1 MRFDDPSAF
10 EDCCGAATG
19 AGSVWQD
26 YPKGSCMEGRMATA
40 ETAGTLTGTA
50 GAGFL
55 DKERTIAAAGFN
67 RWLVPPAALCI
78 HLCIGMAYG
87 FSVFWLPLSRAIGL
101 TAPKACPDISL
112 FQELFTTTCDWKVAS
127 LGWMYTLFF
136 VVLGVA
142 AAVWGGWLE
151 RVGPRK
157 AGFVAALCWCGGLFL
172 GAIGV
177 YIHQLWLMWL
187 GAGVIGG
194 IGLGLGYISPVSTLV
209 KWFPDRRGM
218 ATGMAIMGFGGG
230 AMIGAPLANLLMN
243 HFKTPTSVGV
253 WETFVA
259 MGVIY
264 FVFMMIGAFRY
275 RLPPAGWRPDGWTP
289 PSETKTM
296 ISQHHVHL
304 DNAHK
309 TPQFW
314 LVWWVL
320 TLNVSAGIGVI
331 GMASPML
338 QEIFAGKLIGLP
350 DLGFN
355 ALNAAQKAQ
364 IAAIAAGFAG
374 LLSLFN
380 IGGRFFWASM
390 SDYMGRKNTYYTFFI
405 LGIVLYALAPT
416 FAATGNKIL
425 FVLGFGIILSM
436 YGGGFAT
443 VPAYLADLFGT
454 QFVGAIHGRLLT
466 AWSTAGIIG
475 PVVVNYLREFQLAAG
490 VPRDQLYNSTMYILC
505 AMLVAGLICNYLV
518 KPVDPKW
525 YMSEAEVAKLQ
536 AASAGAG
543 TVQTG
548 SFGIGK
554 GGLDGRAAAFW
565 LFVGIPLAWGVYMTL
580 LSAVKIF

>member
-1 MRFDDPSAF
+1 MTTIESA
-10 EDCCGAATG
+10 
-19 AGSVWQD
+19 
-26 YPKGSCMEGRMATA
+26 GRIS
-40 ETAGTLTGTA
+40 GA
-50 GAGFL
+50 GAGLL
-55 DKERTIAAAGFN
+55 DRERTIATAGFN

-112 FQELFTTTCDWKVAS
+112 WQELFTTSCDWKVAS

-136 VVLGVA
+136 VVLGLSA
-142 AAVWGGWLE
+142 AMWGGWLE
-151 RVGPRK
+151 RAGPRK
-157 AGFVAALCWCGGLFL
+157 AGFVAACCWCGGLLL
-172 GAIGV
+172 GAIGI
-177 YIHQLWLMWL
+177 YLHQLWIMWL
-187 GAGVIGG
+187 GSGVIGG

-230 AMIGAPLANLLMN
+230 AMIGAPLANWLMDF
-243 HFKTPTSVGV
+243 FKTPTSVGV
-253 WETFVA
+253 WETFLT
-259 MGVIY
+259 MGIIY
-264 FVFMMIGAFRY
+264 LVFMMIGAFRY
-275 RLPPAGWRPDGWTP
+275 RLPPAGWKPEGWTA
-289 PSETKTM
+289 PSEKKTM
-296 ISQHHVHL
+296 ISEHHVHL
-304 DNAHK
+304 NNAHK

-314 LVWWVL
+314 LIWGVL
-320 TLNVSAGIGVI
+320 CLNVSAGIGVI

-350 DLGFN
+350 DVGFN

-380 IGGRFFWASM
+380 IGGRFVWASL
-390 SDYMGRKNTYYTFFI
+390 SDYIGRKNTYYTFFI

-416 FAATGNKIL
+416 FAAMGSKLL

-443 VPAYLADLFGT
+443 VPAYLADMFGT

-475 PVVVNYLREFQLAAG
+475 PVVVNYIREFQLAAG
-490 VPRDQLYNSTMYILC
+490 VPRDQLYNTTMYILC
-505 AMLVAGLICNYLV
+505 AMLIAGLICNYMI
-518 KPVDPKW
+518 KPVDSKW
-525 YMSEAEVAKLQ
+525 YMSEAEVSKLQ
-536 AASAGAG
+536 ASTAGMNAG
-543 TVQTG
+543 QSG
-548 SFGIGK
+548 SFGIGT
-554 GGLDGRAAAFW
+554 GGLDGKAALFWAF
-565 LFVGIPLAWGVYMTL
+565 VAIPLAWGVYKTL
-580 LSAVKIF
+580 QSAWNIF

>member
-1 MRFDDPSAF
+1 MTTISSA
-10 EDCCGAATG
+10 GTMSG
-19 AGSVWQD
+19 AG
-26 YPKGSCMEGRMATA
+26 T
-40 ETAGTLTGTA
+40 
-50 GAGFL
+50 GFL

-101 TAPKACPDISL
+101 TAPKACPDITL

-127 LGWMYTLFF
+127 MGWMYTLFF
-136 VVLGVA
+136 VVLGVSA
-142 AAVWGGWLE
+142 AIWGGWLE

-157 AGFVAALCWCGGLFL
+157 AGFVAALCWSGGLVL
-172 GAIGV
+172 GAIAIYV
-177 YIHQLWLMWL
+177 HQLWLLWL
-187 GAGVIGG
+187 GSGVVGG
-194 IGLGLGYISPVSTLV
+194 VGLGLGYISPVSTLV

-230 AMIGAPLANLLMN
+230 AMIGAPLADWLMN
-243 HFKTPTSVGV
+243 QFKTPTSVGV
-253 WETFVA
+253 WETFLA
-259 MGVIY
+259 LAAGY
-264 FVFMMIGAFRY
+264 FIFMMIGAFRY

-289 PSETKTM
+289 PSEKKTM
-296 ISQHHVHL
+296 ISEHHVHL

-314 LVWWVL
+314 LIWWVL
-320 TLNVSAGIGVI
+320 CLNVSAGIGVI

-350 DLGFN
+350 DVGFN
-355 ALNAAQKAQ
+355 ALTAAQKAQ
-364 IAAIAAGFAG
+364 IAGIAAGFAG

-380 IGGRFFWASM
+380 IGGRFFWASL
-390 SDYMGRKNTYYTFFI
+390 SDYIGRKNTYYTFFL
-405 LGIVLYALAPT
+405 LGIALYALAPT
-416 FAATGNKIL
+416 FAVTGNKLL

-443 VPAYLADLFGT
+443 VPAYLADIFGT

-475 PVVVNYLREFQLAAG
+475 PVVVNYLREFQLTAG
-490 VPRDQLYNSTMYILC
+490 VPRDQLYNSTMYVLC
-505 AMLVAGLICNYLV
+505 GMLIAGLICNYLV

-525 YMSEAEVAKLQ
+525 HMSEAQVAKLQ
-536 AASAGAG
+536 AETAGANG
-543 TVQTG
+543 GQTG

-554 GGLDGRAAAFW
+554 GGLDAKAAAFW
-565 LFVGIPLAWGVYMTL
+565 LFVGIPLAYGVYMTL
-580 LSAVKIF
+580 LSAIKIL